1 MLNFQ
6 EKFFWDQHKGE
17 SPDPVLPRRPHTG
30 LYKPPHHRDNAAMRF
45 HLSLFVA
52 ALGLACVL
60 ESLPWLLAPDR
71 MREVLRHLERLPAE
85 KLRVWGFLL
94 LGIGLILVSLSRL

>member
-1 MLNFQ
+1 
-6 EKFFWDQHKGE
+6 
-17 SPDPVLPRRPHTG
+17 
-30 LYKPPHHRDNAAMRF
+30 MRF
-45 HLSLFVA
+45 HVSLFVA

-71 MREVLRHLERLPAE
+71 MREAMRQLGKLPAE
-85 KLRVWGFLL
+85 KLRIWGFVL

>member
-1 MLNFQ
+1 
-6 EKFFWDQHKGE
+6 
-17 SPDPVLPRRPHTG
+17 
-30 LYKPPHHRDNAAMRF
+30 MRF
-45 HLSLFVA
+45 HVSLFAA

-60 ESLPWLLAPDR
+60 ESLPWLLAPHR
-71 MREVLRHLERLPAE
+71 MRGAMRQLGRLPAE